1 MVIMKTMITRK
12 SIGIILFL
20 SLATQ
25 IWAQNEPSFALA
37 VSDDSILM
45 GNYFEIK
52 YEANNLQ
59 GEFELPEF
67 NEFEIVSGPN
77 HSSSMSIING
87 QQSSSNSI
95 SLLLKPKS
103 IENLTLPPA
112 YFVTQ
117 DSVWEVNPRDITVLP
132 NPDGI
137 VTESRL
143 SVERNTFNI
152 FDNWGSTNPKERK
165 KKKKKLKETKI

>member
-1 MVIMKTMITRK
+1 MTTKNL
-12 SIGIILFL
+12 IGVMLFL
-20 SLATQ
+20 MLGAQ
-25 IWAQNEPSFALA
+25 IWAQDEPSFALA
-37 VSDDSILM
+37 VSDDTILM

-52 YEANNLQ
+52 YEAINLQ

-67 NEFEIVSGPN
+67 KEFEIVSGPN

-87 QQSSSNSI
+87 QHSNSNSI

-103 IENLTLPPA
+103 IADLSLPPA

-117 DSVWEVNPRDITVLP
+117 DSAWEVSPHDIIVLP
-132 NPDGI
+132 NPEGI

-143 SVERNTFNI
+143 SVERNTFHF
-152 FDNWGSTNPKERK
+152 FDNWGRTNPKDRK